1 VNLGVLLAVG
11 ALLNGIASVVAFRR
25 GSVDAG
31 GAIAG
36 AAVGAVIFGFGGP
49 LWWIVLMVFFVTAT
63 AAGRVRHREKAW
75 LSSIHQKG
83 ERRDLFQVLANGGL
97 GALTAVLY
105 RVTGNPSWA
114 AAFAVSFAA
123 SNADTWASEIGV
135 LSRADPVSLAGFRRL
150 PRGISGGVTFLG
162 TTAALVGGLLIGAVF
177 GLENL
182 SLRVLPAGFLRVF
195 LFVGAGGFAG
205 SLVDSLLGATVQA
218 RYASPDAAP
227 SAPPGAVGPAT
238 ERRRGATGAPNRLV
252 HGLAFVNNDVV
263 NFVSGVVVTG
273 LAALL
278 ASRLF

>member
-1 VNLGVLLAVG
+1 MSLGVLLAAG
-11 ALLNGIASVVAFRR
+11 TLLNGIAAVLALRR

-31 GAIAG
+31 GAVAG
-36 AAVGAVIFGFGGP
+36 TAVGAIIFGFGGP

-63 AAGRVRHREKAW
+63 AAGRVGHREKTW
-75 LSSIHQKG
+75 LSRIHQKG

-105 RVTGNPSWA
+105 HATGNPSWA

-135 LSRADPVSLAGFRRL
+135 LSRVPPVSLVGFRRL
-150 PRGISGGVTFLG
+150 PRGISGGVTLLG
-162 TTAALVGGLLIGAVF
+162 TTAALVGSLLIGAVF

-182 SLRVLPAGFLRVF
+182 SLRVLPEGFLRVL

-218 RYASPDAAP
+218 CYASPDPA
-227 SAPPGAVGPAT
+227 SPAT
-238 ERRRGATGAPNRLV
+238 ERRRGATGVENELV
-252 HGLAFVNNDVV
+252 HGLSFVNNDVV
-263 NFVSGVVVTG
+263 NILSGVVATG

-278 ASRLF
+278 APRFF